1 MTEQVRIPAGTV
13 PQAPQGPGAAVHSR
27 EGHHPIPNA
36 AEATPGFVSQVP
48 AVPAAQYQ
56 APAAAPATVDPTI
69 AALLAAL
76 SGPAPA
82 AAAPAPTAVQA
93 YAPSASADPV
103 VSSLSNILS
112 GSGIDVQRAIA
123 KAVEYGDA
131 SLIDKAYIASVGGA
145 NAAHLTQLAASLVE
159 HTGREGEAAVASAY
173 ALAGG
178 QSNWHAAAA
187 VFNQSAPAH
196 MKAVI
201 AQMADSGIR
210 AQSDAAAKMVVEFA
224 KGNGGLVQPAGLITG
239 QAAPGA
245 EAALSKD
252 QFQDELQKLDR
263 NSRTYAQERGVL
275 FGRRAMGKTMGR

>member
-1 MTEQVRIPAGTV
+1 V
-13 PQAPQGPGAAVHSR
+13 
-27 EGHHPIPNA
+27 
-36 AEATPGFVSQVP
+36 
-48 AVPAAQYQ
+48 
-56 APAAAPATVDPTI
+56 
-69 AALLAAL
+69 
-76 SGPAPA
+76 
-82 AAAPAPTAVQA
+82 
-93 YAPSASADPV
+93 
-103 VSSLSNILS
+103 
-112 GSGIDVQRAIA
+112 DVQRAIA

-178 QSNWHAAAA
+178 QANWHAAAA